1 MMNRIK
7 YWRDR
12 RGYSMQQLAER
23 VDPETTA
30 STINKL
36 EKGQQKLTQGW
47 MMRLAEA
54 LGIEQRDLLEEG
66 AGIAGG
72 FFDNVKPFVPGPK
85 DHFKPKDGTAFFE
98 AINDDLDEQTED
110 TTVGRILVF
119 NMAITALKNV
129 KPLQVC
135 LFDLYDK
142 SPKPKVRGHV
152 AGIYMPPNK
161 LTSNSKGANWIIRL
175 DDEHLLYTPKLR
187 GVLVGVLTKHNS

>member
-1 MMNRIK
+1 MNRLK

-23 VDPETTA
+23 VKPETTA

-72 FFDNVKPFVPGPK
+72 FFDNVKPYIPGPK
-85 DHFKPKDGTAFFE
+85 DPLQPKAGTSFFQV
-98 AINDDLDEQTED
+98 INEDLDENPDEIS
-110 TTVGRILVF
+110 VGSILVF
-119 NMAITALKNV
+119 NMAVGGLKNV
-129 KPLQVC
+129 HPLQIC
-135 LFDLYDK
+135 LFDLHEK
-142 SPKPKVRGHV
+142 GGKGKPKGHV
-152 AGIYMPPNK
+152 AGVYMPPNK
-161 LTSNSKGANWIIRL
+161 LTSNSKSANWIIRL
-175 DDEHLLYTPKLR
+175 DDEHLLYTPKLK
-187 GVLVGVLTKHNS
+187 GVLVGVLKKHNS